1 MNKKE
6 TVYEAL
12 TNVKREYVE
21 EAERFNFKKR
31 RISWQRVL
39 GIAAAACLVVAM
51 AAIAIIPKRER
62 NPWAAN
68 NPTSNPISSGD
79 PIETNSPITTGAPTE
94 TAPPIETNE
103 PTETNAPHE
112 EHLLFTS
119 YLMAREFIESTKL
132 SDAEFESY
140 ARENVLDRCGITSRL
155 RAIEM
160 LKNLQSVGFPIL
172 EGYSFYWLNFDRGGR
187 GISVSWNTVYKH
199 FSVLAAL
206 PEYEEL
212 PAWLDTF
219 AVELEPSSDISE
231 LKGKKLPSKDGLEV
245 YGFIGVLADG
255 RNIRIDSTGY
265 TREEAEALI
274 RMVYFGTLNEL
285 IEASDHPMDLKAEF
299 YSPAELAEFIASSD
313 LGDEEFKEY
322 IKLSGLQGF
331 SSGADVSAFVNA
343 YESGNVYEMSLRI
356 PTPKGYG
363 FDRFSLGI
371 YAKKVHS
378 ICRFPD
384 GGSFK
389 YTYYP
394 MSMSGSAKSMLGCT
408 LEQLKEFGAIEIER
422 DLDFPLRNFMGISKN
437 DLDRLRGN
445 SDASGVYTG
454 TGEYLFFGWIEGAYV
469 ELETNGYDRSEAV
482 ALIRSLD
489 YLTLNELAGGAEE
502 TVYTNEWFIDT
513 AWEYARL
520 ANEVHGY
527 AFTKNN
533 VTQRRGSE
541 ERSISFYSE
550 AEDWIWVVFYRRNDG
565 EWYEAYCEIMG
576 KWPEDGEFDDLNVN
590 RDEIRVEDVISVTK
604 AELERA
610 GYALSGGEDD
620 LIAVSQYCGDL
631 ISAKYTGCSED
642 NALRCYEAK
651 AVNPKVRSL
660 PMFSGGYADCM
671 VQLRFRPVNTRVF
684 TWSYGDVG
692 CSAAGPNDPMPGY
705 IGLYRDIQI
714 WRTED
719 GFTCN
724 LGYGDGSVG
733 WGNISLVDDPM
744 DYLPINIERVIAE
757 NADSSTIDSSGMW
770 VIRMLYGMDWEWF
783 EREYGEDIW
792 PQLIERLKPGSITPH
807 IGHKEMCM
815 HAMRGALYAPEKYRA
830 GFGELLAYQRANDE
844 TAFSYCL
851 SELGEQQRAVI
862 EGIVGN

>member
-21 EAERFNFKKR
+21 EAANYDFKKR
-31 RISWQRVL
+31 RISWPRML

-62 NPWAAN
+62 NPWAMN
-68 NPTSNPISSGD
+68 DPTD
-79 PIETNSPITTGAPTE
+79 EPITTGSPTE
-94 TAPPIETNE
+94 TAPPIETNGPTETNE
-103 PTETNAPHE
+103 PTETNAPYE

-172 EGYSFYWLNFDRGGR
+172 EGYSFYWLNFDRGGK
-187 GISVSWNTVYKH
+187 GISVSWNTAYKH

-212 PAWLDTF
+212 PAWSDTF

-255 RNIRIDSTGY
+255 RNVRIDSTGY

-331 SSGADVSAFVNA
+331 LSGADVSAFVNA
-343 YESGNVYEMSLRI
+343 YEDGNVYEMSLRI
-356 PTPKGYG
+356 PTLPGYG
-363 FDRFSLGI
+363 FDRLSLGV

-378 ICRFPD
+378 FCRFPD
-384 GGSFK
+384 GRSFK

-408 LEQLKEFGAIEIER
+408 LEQLKEFGAIEIEPNP
-422 DLDFPLRNFMGISKN
+422 DFPLRDFMGISKN
-437 DLDRLRGN
+437 DLERLRGH

-469 ELETNGYDRSEAV
+469 EFETNGCDRSEAV

-527 AFTKNN
+527 AFTKQSASQWRSGS
-533 VTQRRGSE
+533 QRIVSFHTE
-541 ERSISFYSE
+541 EDERLSVAFLRDRS
-550 AEDWIWVVFYRRNDG
+550 G
-565 EWYEAYCEIMG
+565 EWYVEYNAIMG

-590 RDEIRVEDVISVTK
+590 WDELRFEGISVTK

-610 GYALSGGEDD
+610 GYALSGGNDD

-642 NALRCYEAK
+642 NALRCHEAR
-651 AVNPKVRSL
+651 AISPRLISL
-660 PMFSGGYADCM
+660 PLFSDGYAEC
-671 VQLRFRPVNTRVF
+671 VVRLRLRPVNTRVF
-684 TWSYGDVG
+684 TWAHGDNE
-692 CSAAGPNDPMPGY
+692 CAIAGADDEMPGY
-705 IGLYRDIQI
+705 MCDGMSFRIE
-714 WRTED
+714 RTED
-719 GFTCN
+719 GFNC
-724 LGYGDGSVG
+724 LPGVYDGTVN
-733 WGNISLVDDPM
+733 WCNISLVDDPRGM
-744 DYLPINIERVIAE
+744 LQTNIETILAE
-757 NADSSTIDSSGMW
+757 NADSSSIESDGMW
-770 VIRMLYGMDWEWF
+770 IIRLSYGMDWEWF
-783 EREYGEDIW
+783 EREYGEAVW
-792 PQLIERLKPGSITPH
+792 PKLVERLKPGSITSE
-807 IGHKEMCM
+807 IENRTMCM
-815 HAMRGALYAPEKYRA
+815 LAMRGVLNAPEKYRA
-830 GFGELLAYQRANDE
+830 GFGEILAHQRAHDE
-844 TAFSYCL
+844 NAFSYCL
-851 SELGEQQRAVI
+851 SELGEQQRVVI